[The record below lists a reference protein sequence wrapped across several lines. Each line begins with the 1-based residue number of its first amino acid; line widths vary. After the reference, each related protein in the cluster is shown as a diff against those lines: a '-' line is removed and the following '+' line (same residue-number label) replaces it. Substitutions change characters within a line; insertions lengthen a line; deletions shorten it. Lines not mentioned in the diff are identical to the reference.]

1 MFLCILPLR
10 DLLLRNIE
18 LPLMSHI
25 LVIHFSGRL

>member
-1 MFLCILPLR
+1 MLPLR

-25 LVIHFSGRL
+25 LMIHFSDRL